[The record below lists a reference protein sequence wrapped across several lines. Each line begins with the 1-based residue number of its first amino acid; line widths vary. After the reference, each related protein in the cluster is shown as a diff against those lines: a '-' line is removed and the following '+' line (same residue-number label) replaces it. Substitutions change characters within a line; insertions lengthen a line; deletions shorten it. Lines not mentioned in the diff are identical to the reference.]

1 MANATDQ
8 IRTLCYCW
16 LLTRADGTILGFTD
30 HDQTIRIDDTDCMPQ
45 TGMTA
50 GTMEL
55 ESGFALNG
63 GQAEAALS
71 TDAISSDDILDG
83 LYDRATVQL
92 YLVNW
97 RAPETAQLLRTMR
110 IAKIT
115 QADGIFSAEMDG
127 LLSGFDAPQG
137 RHFRRNCDAT
147 FGDANCGI
155 NTALPAYRQSV
166 TTMAGSHGLV
176 IHIQPLETSASDYA
190 NGTFAL
196 SGELLSIVQIE
207 TNMTT
212 WKIHLKTAPKAAISA
227 EQKGNLIAGCD
238 KSFSTCRARFNN
250 AKNFRGFPHL
260 PGNDAAYQFA
270 KRNDVFDG
278 SPIVP

>member
-1 MANATDQ
+1 MTNVNDQ

-16 LLTRADGTILGFTD
+16 LLTRTDDTILGFTD
-30 HDQTIRIDDTDCMPQ
+30 HDQSIHINGVDCKPQ

-50 GTMEL
+50 GAMEM

-71 TDAISSDDILDG
+71 TDAITSSDIIKG

-97 RAPETAQLLRTMR
+97 RAPESAQLLRTMR

-115 QADGIFSAEMDG
+115 QADGVFSAEMDG

-137 RHFRRNCDAT
+137 RHFRRNCDAR
-147 FGDANCGI
+147 FGDAHCGI
-155 NTALPAYRQSV
+155 NTDLSIYQQSV
-166 TTMAGSHGLV
+166 RILESSSSAQVRIEPLT
-176 IHIQPLETSASDYA
+176 IQADHYA
-190 NGTFAL
+190 NG
-196 SGELLSIVQIE
+196 SIVLASEILPIIQIE
-207 TNMTT
+207 VSASHWTL
-212 WKIHLKTAPKAAISA
+212 HLRKAPKIKVSDSQQAV
-227 EQKGNLIAGCD
+227 LIAGCD
-238 KSFSTCRARFNN
+238 KTFNTCRDRFQN
-250 AKNFRGFPHL
+250 AVNFRGFPHL

-278 SPIVP
+278 SPIIP

>member
-1 MANATDQ
+1 MTNATDQ

-16 LLTRADGTILGFTD
+16 LLIRADGTILGFTD
-30 HDQTIRIDDTDCMPQ
+30 HDQAIRIHDTDCMPQ

-137 RHFRRNCDAT
+137 RHYRRNCDAS
-147 FGDANCGI
+147 FGDSKCGI
-155 NTALPAYRQSV
+155 NTALPVYQQSV
-166 TTMAGSHGLV
+166 TTMAGTGGLIV
-176 IHIQPLETSASDYA
+176 QIQPPPAKESDYA
-190 NGTFAL
+190 NGTFMLADEVL
-196 SGELLSIVQIE
+196 PITRIE
-207 TNMTT
+207 TGSTA
-212 WKIHLKTAPKAAISA
+212 WKIHLRTEPKAVISLN
-227 EQKGNLIAGCD
+227 QIGLLIAGCD
-238 KSFSTCRARFNN
+238 KSFATCRARFNN